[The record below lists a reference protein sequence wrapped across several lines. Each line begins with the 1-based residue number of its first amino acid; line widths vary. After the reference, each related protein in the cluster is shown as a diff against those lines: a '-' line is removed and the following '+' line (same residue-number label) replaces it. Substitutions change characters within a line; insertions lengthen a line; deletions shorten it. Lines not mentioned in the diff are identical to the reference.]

1 MDGVLDFV
9 DGDQVHIEQELPGQ
23 ETIDKR
29 LKIVNACEGYDKELL
44 VSLATSKG
52 GLVDDDLRKVAC
64 SYHTSHF
71 IFFKRQSDQA
81 GIDIDCTCRAYTTW
95 LRWS

>member
-64 SYHTSHF
+64 SYHTLRFHLF
-71 IFFKRQSDQA
+71 YKAEQS
-81 GIDIDCTCRAYTTW
+81 GWY
-95 LRWS
+95 